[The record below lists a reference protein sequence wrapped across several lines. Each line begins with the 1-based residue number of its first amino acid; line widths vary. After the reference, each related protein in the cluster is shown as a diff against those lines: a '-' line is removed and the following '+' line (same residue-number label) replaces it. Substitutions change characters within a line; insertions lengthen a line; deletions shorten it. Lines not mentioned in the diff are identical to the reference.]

1 MPNGEAALPMISSKT
16 DPVLALCG
24 EYFFACKVLRDH
36 LNEIKD
42 QCLADPKGID
52 DHLRARFCTYLN
64 HWLSSLFVV
73 ADGFRNTLKLND
85 SVITQLIDD
94 DDNLMYKLRQ
104 FRNATHHFNRRPDTK
119 RAELFMT
126 ERDALNWAQ
135 NLHLEFERYFLEY
148 TSHLE
153 SATVH

>member
-1 MPNGEAALPMISSKT
+1 MTSSKT

-24 EYFFACKVLRDH
+24 EYFFACKVLRDD

-52 DHLRARFCTYLN
+52 NWLRARFCTYLN

-73 ADGFRNTLKLND
+73 AEAFRYRINLND

-94 DDNLMYKLRQ
+94 NLYNLRQ
-104 FRNATHHFNRRPDTK
+104 FRHATYHFRRRPDTE
-119 RAELFMT
+119 RAEFFRT
-126 ERDALNWAQ
+126 HPDALNWAES
-135 NLHLEFERYFLEY
+135 LHLEFERYFREY
-148 TSHLE
+148 
-153 SATVH
+153 A